1 MHNLVT
7 FVVVPFSLRA
17 NGTGGLSSDL
27 VIRYLHHDIRTSFY
41 VHCLVIPILCM
52 NIHCLV
58 PYTNLPSFT
67 EISETY

>member
-1 MHNLVT
+1 MRNLVT

-17 NGTGGLSSDL
+17 NGTGGLSGDL
-27 VIRYLHHDIRTSFY
+27 VIRYPHDDIKTSFY

-58 PYTNLPSFT
+58 PYINLPSFT

>member
-1 MHNLVT
+1 MRNLVT

-17 NGTGGLSSDL
+17 NGTGGLSGDL
-27 VIRYLHHDIRTSFY
+27 VIRYPYHDIKTSFY